1 MKLKLSNC
9 DKTKKKSNGDKTQ
22 TLMVTKLKSQNC
34 DKSQKLQ
41 LQKKLKKSNRDK
53 SQARIWSCDLKA
65 NERL

>member
-41 LQKKLKKSNRDK
+41 LQKKTQKIKS
-53 SQARIWSCDLKA
+53 
-65 NERL
+65 